1 VKVFI
6 LKELIILYLKKS
18 DLNIIMFVLCEYKL
32 ILEQLIFDCG
42 EDEGL
47 RFTINEI
54 NNILTKVQE
63 GS

>member
-1 VKVFI
+1 
-6 LKELIILYLKKS
+6 LYLKKS